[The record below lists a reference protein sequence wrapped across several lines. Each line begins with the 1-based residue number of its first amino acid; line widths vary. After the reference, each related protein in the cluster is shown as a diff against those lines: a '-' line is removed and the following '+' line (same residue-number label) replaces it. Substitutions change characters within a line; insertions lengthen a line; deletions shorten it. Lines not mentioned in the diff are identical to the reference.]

1 MAVPSHARGYESF
14 GGSAGRTCA
23 ESTPDWT
30 YPPTGPAGAPN
41 IVVVLVD
48 DMGYSDIGPFGSEIE
63 TPTLDRL
70 AAQGV
75 RLSNYHT
82 TPLCSPS
89 RAALLTGI
97 NAHRAGFGF
106 VANADPGYPGLR
118 LELADDVLTLPE
130 MLRDNGYA
138 TYAVG
143 KWHLV
148 RDATMNPAA
157 NRGSWPTQRGFDR
170 YYGSLEG
177 LNSFYYPNQLIS
189 DASVV
194 DVEEYPQDYYL
205 TDDLTDKALSYIKDL
220 RAHDAD
226 KPFFLYFAHVAMHG
240 PLQAKA
246 EDQAKYRGR
255 YAEGWDELRRRRFAE
270 QLAHGLFPPG
280 TQQKPRNTEPGYEA
294 AQWTSLSAD
303 EQRRYAKYMEVYAGM
318 VDSIDQSLGRIVDL
332 LDELGEFDNTI
343 IVFTSDNGGTAEGGP
358 EGTRSY
364 FAEFAHVDDPE
375 WVGDVA
381 HDEDLIGTAR
391 LGVHYPRGWGQASN
405 TPFRF
410 YKGQT
415 FAGGVRV
422 PLVVSWP
429 KGLPRTDAD
438 SGIRHEYAYVTDLAP
453 TLLELAGLRSP
464 SVRHGLPAK
473 EFDGVSAAELL
484 RDPTAQT
491 LHTEQYSE
499 MTGHRGFYRDGWKL
513 LSLHEAD
520 SDLDAPNWQLFDV
533 RADPTELHD
542 LSARYPDKAAE
553 LARAWDESAWA
564 NTVFPLLT
572 RADLSRRR
580 PEEARFAAPI
590 RLLPGTPTLE
600 RYRSQRLIAYRDF
613 TITADLT
620 AARPSLDPP
629 RAASS
634 PTAGTDVHAAG
645 TASAADARA
654 AVAPTARPEIGY
666 RRGDEGVLVAHGDPL
681 GGYLLY
687 IEDGEVVLGV
697 NSYGRY
703 ASVGAPLPIG
713 ARQITVRATVR
724 PHLRWDFTIEVDDTP
739 LAELTDRVQLV
750 GMAPWTGISVGVDAR
765 GPVAWE
771 LRTRRGSFRYTGG
784 LRAVTYTPGP
794 IQVPQRTIE
803 AVEREAEYAAE

>member
-1 MAVPSHARGYESF
+1 MPVPSHARGYESF
-14 GGSAGRTCA
+14 DGTVGRTSA
-23 ESTPDWT
+23 ESSPRWT
-30 YPPTGPAGAPN
+30 SPPTAPAGAPN

-70 AAQGV
+70 AARGV

-97 NAHRAGFGF
+97 NSHRAGFGF

-130 MLRDNGYA
+130 ILRDNGYA

-157 NRGSWPTQRGFDR
+157 HRDSWPTQRGFDR

-177 LNSFYYPNQLIS
+177 LNSFYYPNQLVS
-189 DASVV
+189 DSSVV
-194 DVEEYPQDYYL
+194 DVEEYPEGYYL

-220 RAHDAD
+220 RAHDAT

-240 PLQAKA
+240 PLQAKP

-255 YAEGWDELRRRRFAE
+255 YAEGWDELRRKRFAE
-270 QLAHGLFPPG
+270 QLAQGLFPPG

-294 AQWTSLSAD
+294 AEWDSLSAD

-332 LDELGEFDNTI
+332 LEDLGELDNTI

-358 EGTRSY
+358 EGTRTY
-364 FAEFAHVDDPE
+364 FAEFAHIDDPE
-375 WVGDVA
+375 WIGDVP
-381 HDEDLIGTAR
+381 HDEDLIGTAK

-429 KGLPRTDAD
+429 KGLPRTETDA
-438 SGIRHEYAYVTDLAP
+438 GIRHEYAYVTDLAP
-453 TLLELAGLRSP
+453 TLLELAGLQRP
-464 SVRHGLPAK
+464 TVRNGLPAK
-473 EFDGVSAAELL
+473 DFDGVSAAELL
-484 RDPTAQT
+484 RDPAAPTR
-491 LHTEQYSE
+491 HTEQYSE

-520 SDLDAPNWQLFDV
+520 ADIDAPNWQLFDV

-553 LARAWDESAWA
+553 LAAAWDESAWA

-572 RADLSRRR
+572 RADLFRRR
-580 PEEARFAAPI
+580 PEEARFAAPV

-620 AARPSLDPP
+620 GR
-629 RAASS
+629 RAEAS
-634 PTAGTDVHAAG
+634 TD
-645 TASAADARA
+645 A
-654 AVAPTARPEIGY
+654 AVHEGFRD
-666 RRGDEGVLVAHGDPL
+666 GDEGVLVAHGDPL

-687 IEDGEVVLGV
+687 VEGGEVVFGV

-703 ASVGAPLPIG
+703 AAASAKVPRG
-713 ARQITVRATVR
+713 AREITVRAAIR
-724 PHLRWDFTIEVDDTP
+724 PHLRWDFVLEIDGVAV
-739 LAELTDRVQLV
+739 AELTDQVQLV

-765 GPVAWE
+765 GPVSWD
-771 LRTRRGSFRYTGG
+771 LRERRGPFRYTGA

-794 IQVPQRTIE
+794 IQVPRATID
-803 AVEREAEYAAE
+803 AVEREAEYVAE

>member
-1 MAVPSHARGYESF
+1 MPVPPHARGYESF
-14 GGSAGRTCA
+14 GGTAGRTSA
-23 ESTPDWT
+23 DSTPEWT
-30 YPPTGPAGAPN
+30 SPPAAPAGAPN

-48 DMGYSDIGPFGSEIE
+48 DMGYSDIGPFGSEID

-70 AAQGV
+70 AATGV

-97 NAHRAGFGF
+97 NSHRAGFGF

-118 LELADDVLTLPE
+118 LELAEDVLTLPE
-130 MLRDNGYA
+130 ILRGNGYA

-148 RDATMNPAA
+148 RDATMNPSAH
-157 NRGSWPTQRGFDR
+157 RDSWPTQRGFDR

-177 LNSFYYPNQLIS
+177 LNSFYYPNQLVS
-189 DASVV
+189 DSSVV
-194 DVEEYPQDYYL
+194 DVEEYPEGYYL

-220 RAHDAD
+220 RAHDAT

-255 YAEGWDELRRRRFAE
+255 YAGGWDELRRKRFAA
-270 QLAHGLFPPG
+270 QLAQGLFPPG
-280 TQQKPRNTEPGYEA
+280 TEQKPRNTEPGYEA
-294 AQWTSLSAD
+294 AEWDSLSAE

-332 LDELGEFDNTI
+332 LTELGELDNTI

-364 FAEFAHVDDPE
+364 FAEFAHIDDPD
-375 WVGDVA
+375 WIGDIP
-381 HDEDLIGTAR
+381 HDEGLIGTAK

-429 KGLPRTDAD
+429 KGLPRTDSD

-453 TLLELAGLRSP
+453 TLLELAGLERP
-464 SVRHGLPAK
+464 SVRNGLPAK
-473 EFDGVSAAELL
+473 DFDGVSAADLL
-484 RDPTAQT
+484 RDSGAPTR
-491 LHTEQYSE
+491 HTEQYSE

-520 SDLDAPNWQLFDV
+520 AAIDAPNWQLFDV

-542 LSARYPDKAAE
+542 LSATYPDKAAE
-553 LARAWDESAWA
+553 LAAAWDESAWA

-572 RADLSRRR
+572 RADLFRRR
-580 PEEARFAAPI
+580 SGEARFAAPV

-620 AARPSLDPP
+620 ARTAPDPG
-629 RAASS
+629 ASS
-634 PTAGTDVHAAG
+634 RT
-645 TASAADARA
+645 ADAL
-654 AVAPTARPEIGY
+654 TAHEGFRD
-666 RRGDEGVLVAHGDPL
+666 GDEGVLVAHGDPL

-687 IEDGEVVLGV
+687 VEDGEAVFGV

-703 ASVGAPLPIG
+703 AAVAAPLTPG
-713 ARQITVRATVR
+713 AREITVRAAIR
-724 PHLRWDFTIEVDDTP
+724 PRLRWDFVLEIDGIAV
-739 LAELTDRVQLV
+739 AELTDQVQLV

-765 GPVAWE
+765 GPVSWD
-771 LRTRRGSFRYTGG
+771 LRERRGPFRYTGA

-794 IQVPQRTIE
+794 VQLPQATID
-803 AVEREAEYAAE
+803 AVEREAEYIAE

>member
-1 MAVPSHARGYESF
+1 MPVPSHARGYESF
-14 GGSAGRTCA
+14 GGSVGRTS
-23 ESTPDWT
+23 EGSTPEWT
-30 YPPTGPAGAPN
+30 YPPTAPAGAPN

-70 AAQGV
+70 AAHGV

-97 NAHRAGFGF
+97 NSHRAGFGF

-130 MLRDNGYA
+130 ILRDNGYA

-148 RDATMNPAA
+148 RDATMNPSA
-157 NRGSWPTQRGFDR
+157 NRDSWPTQRGFDR

-177 LNSFYYPNQLIS
+177 LNSFYYPNQLVS
-189 DASVV
+189 DSSVV
-194 DVEEYPQDYYL
+194 DVEEYPEGYYL

-220 RAHDAD
+220 RAHDAE

-246 EDQAKYRGR
+246 QDQAKYRGR
-255 YAEGWDELRRRRFAE
+255 YADGWDEVRRRRFAQ
-270 QLAHGLFPPG
+270 QLAQGLFPPG

-294 AQWTSLSAD
+294 AEWDSLTDD

-318 VDSIDQSLGRIVDL
+318 VDSIDQSVGRIVDL
-332 LDELGEFDNTI
+332 LEDLGELDNTI

-364 FAEFAHVDDPE
+364 FAAFPQVDDPE
-375 WVGDVA
+375 WISDIPV
-381 HDEDLIGTAR
+381 DEELIGTAK

-429 KGLPRTDAD
+429 KGLPRTEADA
-438 SGIRHEYAYVTDLAP
+438 GIRHEYAYVTDLAP
-453 TLLELAGLRSP
+453 TLLELAGLNRP
-464 SVRHGLPAK
+464 TVRNGLPAK
-473 EFDGVSAAELL
+473 DFDGVSAAALL
-484 RDPTAQT
+484 RDPAAPT

-513 LSLHEAD
+513 LSLHEDGDA
-520 SDLDAPNWQLFDV
+520 LDAPNWQLFDV

-542 LSARYPDKAAE
+542 LSAQFPEKAAE
-553 LARAWDESAWA
+553 LAAAWDESAWA

-572 RADLSRRR
+572 RADLFRRR
-580 PEEARFAAPI
+580 PEEARFAAPV

-620 AARPSLDPP
+620 GTRS
-629 RAASS
+629 ASS
-634 PTAGTDVHAAG
+634 SDIRSPHIASPPSDNGPTPVVAAQ
-645 TASAADARA
+645 
-654 AVAPTARPEIGY
+654 EGY
-666 RRGDEGVLVAHGDPL
+666 RPGDEGVLVAHGDPL
-681 GGYLLY
+681 GGYVLY
-687 IEDGEVVLGV
+687 VEDGEVVLGV

-703 ASVGAPLPIG
+703 ASVGVPLPLGTREI
-713 ARQITVRATVR
+713 RVRATVA
-724 PHLRWDFTIEVDDTP
+724 PHLRWDFTIEVDGTP
-739 LAELTDRVQLV
+739 LAELTDQVQLV

-765 GPVAWE
+765 GPVSWD
-771 LRTRRGSFRYTGG
+771 LRERRGPFRYTGA
-784 LRAVTYTPGP
+784 LRAITYTPGP
-794 IQVPQRTIE
+794 IRVPQRTID

>member
-1 MAVPSHARGYESF
+1 MPVPPHARGYESF
-14 GGSAGRTCA
+14 AGSIGRTSA
-23 ESTPDWT
+23 DSTPDWT
-30 YPPTGPAGAPN
+30 SPATAPAGAPN

-48 DMGYSDIGPFGSEIE
+48 DMGYSDIGPYGSEID

-70 AAQGV
+70 AATGV

-97 NAHRAGFGF
+97 NPHRAGFGF

-130 MLRDNGYA
+130 VLRDNGYA

-157 NRGSWPTQRGFDR
+157 HRNSWPTQRGFDR

-177 LNSFYYPNQLIS
+177 LNSFYYPNQLVS
-189 DASVV
+189 DSSVV
-194 DVEEYPQDYYL
+194 DVEEYPPGYYL

-220 RAHDAD
+220 RAHDAT

-246 EDQAKYRGR
+246 QDQAKYRGR
-255 YAEGWDELRRRRFAE
+255 YDEGWDELRRKRFAE
-270 QLAHGLFPPG
+270 QLAQGLFPPG

-294 AQWTSLSAD
+294 AEWDSLSAA
-303 EQRRYAKYMEVYAGM
+303 EQRRYARYMEVYAGM

-332 LDELGEFDNTI
+332 LEELGELDNTV

-364 FAEFAHVDDPE
+364 FAEFAHIDDPD
-375 WVGDVA
+375 WVGDVP
-381 HDEDLIGTAR
+381 HDEELIGTAK

-422 PLVVSWP
+422 PLIVSWP
-429 KGLPRTDAD
+429 KGLPRKDNDT
-438 SGIRHEYAYVTDLAP
+438 GIRHEYAYVTDLAP
-453 TLLELAGLRSP
+453 TLLEFAGLDRP

-473 EFDGVSAAELL
+473 DFDGVSAAALL
-484 RDPTAQT
+484 RDASAPT

-513 LSLHEAD
+513 LSLHEAGA
-520 SDLDAPNWQLFDV
+520 DLDAPDWQLFDV

-542 LSARYPDKAAE
+542 LSAQYPDKAAE
-553 LARAWDESAWA
+553 LAAAWDESAWA

-572 RADLSRRR
+572 RADLFRRR
-580 PEEARFAAPI
+580 PEEARLADPV

-613 TITADLT
+613 TITAELGAT
-620 AARPSLDPP
+620 TSPSRTGD
-629 RAASS
+629 RSV
-634 PTAGTDVHAAG
+634 PT
-645 TASAADARA
+645 
-654 AVAPTARPEIGY
+654 GY
-666 RRGDEGVLVAHGDPL
+666 RDGDEGVLVAHGDPL

-687 IEDGEVVLGV
+687 IEHGEVVLGV

-703 ASVGAPLPIG
+703 ASVGTPLPVG
-713 ARQITVRATVR
+713 TRTVTVRTTVR
-724 PHLRWDFTIEVDDTP
+724 PHLRWDFVVEADGTP
-739 LAELTDRVQLV
+739 LAELTDQVQLV
-750 GMAPWTGISVGVDAR
+750 GMAPWTGISVGIDAR
-765 GPVAWE
+765 GPVSWD
-771 LRTRRGSFRYTGG
+771 LRERRGPFRYTGP
-784 LRAVTYTPGP
+784 LRAITYTPGP
-794 IQVPQRTIE
+794 IQVPQATID
-803 AVEREAEYAAE
+803 AVEREAEFVAE